1 MRYGAVILLLLAL
14 PLAVL
19 VLGLALGLATSRLVL
34 RRAAMRKPMSRPPA
48 NNAAVIDG
56 EFVVIAVRPLAQ
68 PRRPNSFSMS
78 ASRSS
83 T

>member
-1 MRYGAVILLLLAL
+1 MRYGAVILLFLAL

-34 RRAAMRKPMSRPPA
+34 RRGAMRKASRPPA
-48 NNAAVIDG
+48 DSAAVIDG